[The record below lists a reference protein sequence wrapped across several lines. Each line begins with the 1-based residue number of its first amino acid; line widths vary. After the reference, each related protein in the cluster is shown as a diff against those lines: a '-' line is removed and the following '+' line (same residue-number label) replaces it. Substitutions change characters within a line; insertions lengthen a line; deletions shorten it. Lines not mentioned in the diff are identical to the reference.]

1 MPMYNLLEYSENDSM
16 TWESLWNCY
25 TEMKK
30 MTLLR
35 NLIRSTPN
43 NDYRLDTEVAV
54 LLKYLSNF
62 WRSLNLPLINC
73 EIKLNLSWWRYC
85 VISEVLKTYMAIPN
99 TDPVRYDVATI
110 WNSATFQINNARIF
124 FQLSLCLLM
133 IISIF

>member
-1 MPMYNLLEYSENDSM
+1 MYNLLEYSENDSM

-85 VISEVLKTYMAIPN
+85 VISEVLKTYIAIPN

-110 WNSATFQINNARIF
+110 WNSATFQINNARIL

>member
-1 MPMYNLLEYSENDSM
+1 MYNLLEYSENDSM

>member
-1 MPMYNLLEYSENDSM
+1 MYNLLEYSENDSM

-62 WRSLNLPLINC
+62 WRSINLPLINC

-110 WNSATFQINNARIF
+110 WNSATFQINNARIL

>member
-1 MPMYNLLEYSENDSM
+1 MHNLLEYSENDSM

-62 WRSLNLPLINC
+62 WRSINLPLINC

-110 WNSATFQINNARIF
+110 WNSATFQINNARIL

>member
-1 MPMYNLLEYSENDSM
+1 MYNLLEYSENDSM

-54 LLKYLSNF
+54 PLKYLSNF

-110 WNSATFQINNARIF
+110 WNSATFQINNARIL

>member
-1 MPMYNLLEYSENDSM
+1 MHNLLEYSENDSM

-99 TDPVRYDVATI
+99 TDPVRYDVVTI
-110 WNSATFQINNARIF
+110 WNSATFQINNARIL

>member
-1 MPMYNLLEYSENDSM
+1 MYNLLEYSENDSM

-85 VISEVLKTYMAIPN
+85 VISEVLKPYMAIPN

-110 WNSATFQINNARIF
+110 WNSATFQINNARIL

>member
-1 MPMYNLLEYSENDSM
+1 MYNLLEYSENDSM

-85 VISEVLKTYMAIPN
+85 VISEELKTYMAIPN

-110 WNSATFQINNARIF
+110 WNSATFQINNARIL

>member
-1 MPMYNLLEYSENDSM
+1 MYNLLEYSENDSM

-110 WNSATFQINNARIF
+110 WNSATFQINNARIL

>member
-1 MPMYNLLEYSENDSM
+1 MYNLLEYSENESM

-85 VISEVLKTYMAIPN
+85 VISEVLKTYIAIPN

-110 WNSATFQINNARIF
+110 WNSATFQINNASCHF
-124 FQLSLCLLM
+124 VY
-133 IISIF
+133 

>member
-1 MPMYNLLEYSENDSM
+1 MHNLLEYSENDSM

-110 WNSATFQINNARIF
+110 WNSATFQINNARIL

>member
-1 MPMYNLLEYSENDSM
+1 MYNLLEYSENDSM
-16 TWESLWNCY
+16 TWESLWNYY

>member
-1 MPMYNLLEYSENDSM
+1 MYNLLEYSENDSM

-85 VISEVLKTYMAIPN
+85 VISEVLKTYIAIPN

-110 WNSATFQINNARIF
+110 WNSATFQINNASCHF
-124 FQLSLCLLM
+124 VY
-133 IISIF
+133 

>member
-1 MPMYNLLEYSENDSM
+1 MYNLLEYSENDSM

-85 VISEVLKTYMAIPN
+85 VISEVLKTYIAIPN

>member
-1 MPMYNLLEYSENDSM
+1 MHNLLEYSENDSM

>member
-1 MPMYNLLEYSENDSM
+1 MYNLLEYSENDSM

-25 TEMKK
+25 TEMTK

-62 WRSLNLPLINC
+62 WRSINLPLINC

-110 WNSATFQINNARIF
+110 WNSATFQINNARIL

>member
-1 MPMYNLLEYSENDSM
+1 MHNLLEYSENDSV

-85 VISEVLKTYMAIPN
+85 VISEVLKTYIAIPN

-110 WNSATFQINNARIF
+110 WNSATFQINNARIL

>member
-1 MPMYNLLEYSENDSM
+1 MYNLLEYSENESM